1 VNDILQGIKS
11 AADYIQSAPLS
22 VLTIIFL
29 NGLGYA
35 LKYLTFIP
43 NRSIPLALM
52 LAGALVMMF
61 LAPVPEG
68 RNPLVLLGLMG
79 WIFGCIAWAT
89 HAVILKRIEKFL
101 PGGDPEASD
110 KNQPPTLKP

>member
-1 VNDILQGIKS
+1 MNDILEGIKG
-11 AADYIQSAPLS
+11 ATDYIQSAPLS

-29 NGLGYA
+29 NGLGYG
-35 LKYLTFIP
+35 LKFMPWIP

-52 LAGALVMMF
+52 LCGALIMMF
-61 LAPVPEG
+61 LAPVPQG

-89 HAVILKRIEKFL
+89 HAIVLRRLEKFI
-101 PGGDPEASD
+101 PGMAGDD
-110 KNQPPTLKP
+110 NDNKPTETKP